1 MQEIKRLIWVF
12 VYWFLGRF
20 FPQALVTVIFRRCHG
35 MGSEWKS
42 NPQTIDQKIHWLK
55 FYGDTS
61 QWPRLADKYRVR
73 EYVAECGLADMLVPL
88 LGRWERAEDIDWD
101 SLPERFVMKTNHGSG
116 DALICQDKAQLDT
129 GAWTQKF
136 ARLLR
141 ERYGYYRAE
150 PHYNLIPPCI
160 IAEELLDASRQKVE
174 STSLV
179 DYKVWAFNGKPAYVW
194 TCHNRTKD
202 SCVVGVYDLDWR
214 FHPEYSVSNSHY
226 ILASQPIPRPSSLD
240 RILHAASVLSEG
252 FPQARVDFYEV
263 DGKPYFGEITFTAA
277 SGFNDFYTRE
287 FLLILGRLCILPL
300 PDKNE
305 SLVL

>member
-1 MQEIKRLIWVF
+1 M
-12 VYWFLGRF
+12 
-20 FPQALVTVIFRRCHG
+20 
-35 MGSEWKS
+35 
-42 NPQTIDQKIHWLK
+42 
-55 FYGDTS
+55 
-61 QWPRLADKYRVR
+61 
-73 EYVAECGLADMLVPL
+73 
-88 LGRWERAEDIDWD
+88 
-101 SLPERFVMKTNHGSG
+101 
-116 DALICQDKAQLDT
+116 
-129 GAWTQKF
+129 
-136 ARLLR
+136 
-141 ERYGYYRAE
+141 
-150 PHYNLIPPCI
+150 
-160 IAEELLDASRQKVE
+160 E

-300 PDKNE
+300 PDKKE
-305 SLVL
+305 SVVL